1 MSGAWIAYR
10 KAKKEIEILKTRIE
24 DLEKEVD
31 RGRGAIGLP
40 LKYWIAEESHSHREE
55 EIE

>member
-10 KAKKEIEILKTRIE
+10 KAKKEIEILKMRIE

-40 LKYWIAEESHSHREE
+40 LKYWTGEESHSRREE

>member
-40 LKYWIAEESHSHREE
+40 LKYCIAEESHSRREE

>member
-10 KAKKEIEILKTRIE
+10 KAKKEIEILKKRIKE
-24 DLEKEVD
+24 LEKEV
-31 RGRGAIGLP
+31 
-40 LKYWIAEESHSHREE
+40 KESHSRREE